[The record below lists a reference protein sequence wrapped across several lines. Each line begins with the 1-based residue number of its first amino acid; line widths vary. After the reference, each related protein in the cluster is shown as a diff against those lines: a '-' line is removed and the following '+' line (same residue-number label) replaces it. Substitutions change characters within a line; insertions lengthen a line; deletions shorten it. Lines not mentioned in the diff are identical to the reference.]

1 MKMKKLKCLVLF
13 AVIIAACS
21 LAVFSQSV
29 PAQAVGNKVS
39 DIRGKTLDGQ
49 AFTLSQDYRGAPT
62 MIVFW
67 STTCPICHANIPKM
81 NQMKT
86 RFETAGKG
94 KVNFLALTID
104 KAPKVQNYL
113 KKNPF
118 NFIIVPDAAQAL
130 IEYAPKKNGSI
141 SMGYPA
147 IFVMDKNGTLVYS
160 KEGGGQ
166 TEKVE
171 SLLNDLLK
179 SN

>member
-1 MKMKKLKCLVLF
+1 MEKLKTLILCIV
-13 AVIIAACS
+13 VVVCCAA
-21 LAVFSQSV
+21 AAYSQTV
-29 PAQAVGNKVS
+29 PGQAVGNKVS
-39 DIRGKTLDGQ
+39 EIRGKTLNGQ
-49 AFTLSQDYRGAPT
+49 QFTLSQNYRGAPT

-86 RFETAGKG
+86 RFEAAGKG

-118 NFIIVPDAAQAL
+118 NFTIVPDAAQAL
-130 IEYAPKKNGSI
+130 IEYAPKKNGSV

-147 IFVMDKNGTLVYS
+147 IFVVDKNGTLVYS
-160 KEGGGQ
+160 REGAMQ
-166 TEKVE
+166 TERVE
-171 SLLNDLLK
+171 ALLSEL